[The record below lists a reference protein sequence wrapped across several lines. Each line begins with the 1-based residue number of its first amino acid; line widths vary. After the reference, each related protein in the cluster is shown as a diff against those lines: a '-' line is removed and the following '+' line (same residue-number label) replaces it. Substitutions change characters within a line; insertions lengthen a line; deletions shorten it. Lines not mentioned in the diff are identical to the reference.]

1 MAEVAREEAGRH
13 GDHAHR
19 DRPVDG
25 GEAALVLGEARSS
38 SDRAWA
44 SGGRTTGAFLSV
56 AVASAPAPAGTAASF
71 APSLNPALSRHSRS
85 SSAWRSEERRV
96 GKECV
101 NTCRF
106 RWGPFT

>member
-44 SGGRTTGAFLSV
+44 SGGRTHGAFLSV
-56 AVASAPAPAGTAASF
+56 AVASAPAPAGT
-71 APSLNPALSRHSRS
+71 
-85 SSAWRSEERRV
+85 RSEERR
-96 GKECV
+96 GGNECV
-101 NTCRF
+101 RTCRS
-106 RWGPFT
+106 RRPPFIYKHKNILRSIRNT